1 MTEEVF
7 IYPQENDPPTDNVSN
22 NQRQKLPWYKRIPHF
37 RMSHMRFYSL
47 LCILTIVD
55 IVAVAHCALSVA
67 TDGPSV
73 SILFGFESAI
83 LLVTA
88 LSGLSMYH
96 VHVID
101 GIMGFLHHCAEGEH
115 HYNAVGGMAE
125 PTRDENQIDQVEREN
140 QGAAGDAPVTENTTP
155 ATVNTVNNNTR
166 PKSLAKTLVERLANP
181 WKSRRAT
188 LSFAI
193 ELQAQAAKF
202 LFYVVFFAIVF
213 TYYGMPINIFR
224 EVYVAFQQLRRRLI
238 AFNNYRRLTH
248 NMEKRF
254 ESIEDEEELNRLGH
268 TCIICRDQMDLSG
281 GCKKLPICG
290 HAFHTHCLREWLVQ
304 QQSCPTC
311 RADIAA
317 NEARRKRQLE
327 REAADAIT
335 AEAEE
340 TTEGADAAVI
350 VAETVT
356 DPTSD
361 NIESEA
367 LNQEEVSS
375 SLLAQQK
382 SEPKSDDNANPN
394 TEEPKQSTSTPAEL
408 GPLIPGWVQEW
419 DPVSNRTYYWNKN
432 THETSWSRPVMQTDV
447 LSQFNAYLQQH
458 NANRREQLLQHNAMQ
473 QRQNETA
480 ASTVSHTNNSPCLYR
495 IKNPLGAMVY
505 KRHASSTRVVPQG
518 KIIVCMAVEYWPELG
533 ASMLSMP
540 DGYVNSIDVE
550 RFLALNLPSA
560 ANNAKKEGSC
570 GKEEQR
576 GNLCT

>member
-7 IYPQENDPPTDNVSN
+7 IYPQENDPPTDDGTN

-47 LCILTIVD
+47 LYILTIVD

-101 GIMGFLHHCAEGEH
+101 GIMGILHHCAEGEH
-115 HYNAVGGMAE
+115 HYNAVGAMAE
-125 PTRDENQIDQVEREN
+125 PTRDENETDQVDREN
-140 QGAAGDAPVTENTTP
+140 QGAAGDAPVTENTST
-155 ATVNTVNNNTR
+155 AALVNDNAR
-166 PKSLAKTLVERLANP
+166 QKSLAKTLVERVANP

-327 REAADAIT
+327 REAAEATTTEAAET
-335 AEAEE
+335 AE
-340 TTEGADAAVI
+340 GSDAAVV
-350 VAETVT
+350 VAESVT

-361 NIESEA
+361 NRESEG
-367 LNQEEVSS
+367 LNQEEGNS

-382 SEPKSDDNANPN
+382 SEPKSTSQAGPN
-394 TEEPKQSTSTPAEL
+394 IDLKQSTSNPVEQEA
-408 GPLIPGWVQEW
+408 LIPGWVQEW
-419 DPVSNRTYYWNKN
+419 DPVSNRTYYWNKDTN
-432 THETSWSRPVMQTDV
+432 ETSWSRPVMQTDV

-458 NANRREQLLQHNAMQ
+458 NANRHEQLLQHNAMQ
-473 QRQNETA
+473 RRQNDVA
-480 ASTVSHTNNSPCLYR
+480 ASIVSHTLNKPCLYR
-495 IKNPLGAMVY
+495 IKNPLGALVY
-505 KRHASSTRVVPQG
+505 KRHAASTRVVPRG
-518 KIIVCMAVEYWPELG
+518 KIIVCITVEYWPELG
-533 ASMLSMP
+533 ASMFSMP

-550 RFLALNLPSA
+550 RFLTLDMPSA
-560 ANNAKKEGSC
+560 ENKKDPC
-570 GKEEQR
+570 VQEEQR